1 MFKYFKKHSAST
13 AAKVQPTAIGGLQPQ
28 NTHPIQPPRELLT
41 PRLAAVNRI
50 EELAG
55 VPEAHFRRFYLASLE
70 NYAAFVQQ
78 LPASEAHHH
87 GHVGGMLDHALEAV
101 IDALTLRQGY
111 LLPPGAQAEDI
122 VHKKDLWTYA
132 VFTGTLC
139 HDVAKPAVD
148 QVVGL
153 YDAMGASCGQWDPW
167 HGDMASI
174 KDARYYDIQF
184 VKKREYRLHEKA
196 SLLLVGRIIPK
207 CGLSW
212 LAGDRQAFSCW
223 LSCLAGHYHEADALG
238 EIISLG
244 DRHSVAKDLGAEPK
258 AQATQPATLPLP
270 EKLLMA
276 LRQLLEEKALPLNR
290 NGAAGWR
297 KGAKLWLVS
306 KRAVDSMRLYLSQTG
321 HTGIP
326 ADNQRLFDVLQE
338 HHILD
343 PCQDRAIWRTR
354 VAGDGWAHELTL
366 ICIPLAKLWPDAEAW
381 PEEFS
386 GNVLA
391 ADTAEGPINSTLPQA
406 VNPSG
411 AGALEKVMAEP
422 KTTESVP
429 DNNHSTIT
437 QSMAK
442 TSPCSTVGSTG
453 QKATP
458 NLMAVIDIH
467 GDDIAGYLSQR
478 ITAKPDHPGFM
489 FLKWVIGSIENRK
502 LAFNQ
507 PNARVQVVDDGILLV
522 SPGIFQDCVKQA
534 KLDMPWETVQQK
546 FCKLGLHKKTE
557 GGLNIHPY
565 QVSGKNRSGKVMALL
580 LEDTALVFRNARP
593 RANPHVTGQ
602 NAQLSRESG
611 PVAKG

>member
-1 MFKYFKKHSAST
+1 MFNYFKKPNVPTTTKAPPST
-13 AAKVQPTAIGGLQPQ
+13 GGIQPQ
-28 NTHPIQPPRELLT
+28 GTHPILTARNLLA

-55 VPEAHFRRFYLASLE
+55 VPEAHFRRFYLACLE

-87 GHVGGMLDHALEAV
+87 SHVGGMLDHVLEAV

-132 VFTGTLC
+132 VFTGSLC

-148 QVVGL
+148 QVISL
-153 YDAMGASCGQWDPW
+153 YGSLGECIGHWDPW
-167 HGDMASI
+167 HGNMATF
-174 KDARYYDIQF
+174 KEARYYGIQF

-196 SLLLVGRIIPK
+196 SLLMVGRIVPA

-223 LSCLAGHYHEADALG
+223 LSCLAGHHHEADALG

-244 DRHSVAKDLGAEPK
+244 DRHSVAMALGAEPK
-258 AQATQPATLPLP
+258 AQAAKPATLPLP

-297 KGAKLWLVS
+297 KGTKLWLVS

-338 HHILD
+338 HHILE
-343 PCQDRAIWRTR
+343 PCQDRAIWRTQ
-354 VAGDGWAHELTL
+354 VSADGWEHELTL
-366 ICIPLAKLWPDAEAW
+366 ICIPLAKLWPDAGAW
-381 PEEFS
+381 PEEFTGS
-386 GNVLA
+386 VLA
-391 ADTAEGPINSTLPQA
+391 AGPEAATSLPPVETHAGEGSSVVETVEPPAVERVPGYSTQNIPKPKVEA
-406 VNPSG
+406 DPEPE
-411 AGALEKVMAEP
+411 LEPNDPLDE
-422 KTTESVP
+422 TESGKTP
-429 DNNHSTIT
+429 DTGNNT
-437 QSMAK
+437 
-442 TSPCSTVGSTG
+442 
-453 QKATP
+453 
-458 NLMAVIDIH
+458 
-467 GDDIAGYLSQR
+467 DDGVTGYLSQR
-478 ITAKPDHPGFM
+478 ITAKPANTGFI
-489 FLKWVIGSIENRK
+489 FLKWIIENIENRK

-507 PNARVQVVDDGILLV
+507 PNARVQVVEDGVLLV
-522 SPGIFQDCVKQA
+522 SPGIFQDCVKQT
-534 KLDMPWETVQQK
+534 KLDVPWETIQKK
-546 FCKLGLHKKTE
+546 FCKLGLHKK
-557 GGLNIHPY
+557 GNDGLNLHPY
-565 QVSGKNRSGKVMALL
+565 QVSGKQRTGKVMAFL
-580 LEDTALVFRNARP
+580 LEDTRLVFRKAKP
-593 RANPHVTGQ
+593 KPNPHV
-602 NAQLSRESG
+602 AAIRALSEPSHDD
-611 PVAKG
+611 KG